1 MQFTAG
7 QIAEALE
14 GTVEGNSEITVTNVS
29 KIEEGKPGT
38 LSFLANSK
46 YTKYIYETNASI
58 VIVNS
63 DFKAEKPFKTTLVRV
78 KDAYMA
84 FATLL
89 NLYEQSKPRPV
100 GIDSQVSIHESAIL
114 GEKIYVGPF
123 AVISKNARI
132 GDNVQIHAQVYIG
145 NNVSIGAGSIL
156 FPGVKVYENCVIGK
170 EVTIHAGTIIGSDG
184 FGFAPRNHQE
194 FLKVPQIGN
203 VIIEDYVEI
212 GANSTIDRA
221 TMGSTI
227 IREGVKLD
235 NLIQIAHNVEIG
247 TNTVIAAQTGV
258 SGSTK
263 IGKDCMIGGQVGFAG
278 HIEIADETKIGAQS
292 GLGSNVKEKGKIL
305 LGTPATDYSI
315 QRRAMILQSRLP
327 EIWHRLNDL
336 EQKIQNDEF
345 NDD

>member
-1 MQFTAG
+1 MQFSAE

-14 GTVEGNSEITVTNVS
+14 GKVEGNREITVNNVS

-58 VIVNS
+58 VIVNN
-63 DFKAEKPFKTTLVRV
+63 DFVAEKPIKTTLIRVR
-78 KDAYMA
+78 DAYMA

-89 NLYEQSKPRPV
+89 NMYEQTKPKPI
-100 GIDSQVSIHESAIL
+100 GIDKQVSIHESAVL
-114 GEKIYVGPF
+114 GEKIFVGPF
-123 AVISKNARI
+123 AVIGKNVKI
-132 GDNVQIHAQVYIG
+132 GNKVQIHAQVFVGENVTIG
-145 NNVSIGAGSIL
+145 DGTIL
-156 FPGVKVYENCVIGK
+156 YPGVKIYDNCIIGK
-170 EVTIHAGTIIGSDG
+170 EVTIHAGTVIGSDG

-203 VIIEDYVEI
+203 VIIENYVEI
-212 GANSTIDRA
+212 GSNTSIDRA

-247 TNTVIAAQTGV
+247 SNTVIAAQTGV
-258 SGSTK
+258 SGSCK
-263 IGKDCMIGGQVGFAG
+263 VGKDCMIGGQVGFAG

-292 GLGSNVKEKGKIL
+292 GIANNIKVKGRTLLGS
-305 LGTPATDYSI
+305 PATDYAI
-315 QRRAMILQSRLP
+315 QRRAMILQSKLP
-327 EIWHRLNDL
+327 EIWTRLNNL
-336 EQKIQNDEF
+336 EQQIF
-345 NDD
+345 NDDFSE